1 MHVPILLGF
10 QAVANVDLEKNP
22 ADAMAS
28 NTGWHKYFPPGEFTN
43 VTCSRNLG
51 SLTGTYL
58 RPIAIFGT
66 WIRLRVTS
74 LRLKCNEF
82 GRRFSKWR
90 HRVPTKRP
98 PLLLTTGGMAL
109 QLFFQLVMIVFICA
123 LWHISQRN
131 NGLAT
136 VPDNNNASFD
146 SKGFHPA
153 SIWSS
158 SIVWA
163 TVPAWIISAYS
174 SLWSAMLEA
183 LKKVQPTLELDRP
196 NVTRHSSALVRETW
210 KQRLLS
216 IFGRKPSPPQATPP
230 RSTAKRTLLLDY
242 GEWPVLN
249 GFKAIKQGHILL
261 GIGMLLRVA
270 LWTASGLSAAIF
282 AVAQVPR
289 ETDTGLYSD
298 KFFDEWLGYDEG
310 RGSNSSSSI
319 PAMDMVSAT
328 VLRGGQ
334 NYSWTTETHSF
345 LPYFPTEKNVSGN
358 YTFDTEAYWATVE
371 CNAKT
376 EEELARAGALELT
389 HEDDD
394 EENSA
399 QLTIRFNSG
408 GCNIYKWFNLYNST
422 LKYGKSW
429 SVVDCGLAA
438 GRMRIGMFTGTYN
451 ASERF
456 RLSNLTV
463 ITCTPMIYRSKAT
476 LEVTLSNN
484 PFIAK
489 VLNFTQHDEE
499 QFWPRFSQ
507 NWISNIDTYSVFDP
521 KAFITMDSF
530 ARLVVGY
537 GSDDPTLENIPD
549 GETLRSSFET
559 VFPAFFANFVS
570 LQAYYPAKNVTIT
583 GKVSRLQFRLFVV
596 KSPAFAVVGMF
607 AIVFCFTL
615 ILLIHLRENRASMEK
630 FLDIMLGNALLF
642 RRSDGVEPF
651 LQTLENRALQTQQ
664 PLETVNLVKFAE
676 KQKDMESW
684 PTWMDGTTGD
694 VYVEAPSTPTPPTP
708 GPHASDSG
716 NSHAPLTPAPAPAAQ
731 NTAIPMHTLP
741 HHNSEGDHTQAR
753 P

>member
-1 MHVPILLGF
+1 MT
-10 QAVANVDLEKNP
+10 
-22 ADAMAS
+22 S
-28 NTGWHKYFPPGEFTN
+28 NTDWHKYFQP
-43 VTCSRNLG
+43 
-51 SLTGTYL
+51 
-58 RPIAIFGT
+58 AIFGT
-66 WIRLRVTS
+66 WIRLRVAS
-74 LRLKCNEF
+74 LWLKCNEF

-90 HRVPTKRP
+90 HRVPAKRP

-136 VPDNNNASFD
+136 VPDNDNASFD

-183 LKKVQPTLELDRP
+183 LKKVQPILELDRP
-196 NVTRHSSALVRETW
+196 NATRHTSALVWETW

-216 IFGRKPSPPQATPP
+216 IVGRKPSQPQMTTPT

-249 GFKAIKQGHILL
+249 GFKAIKQGHVLL

-298 KFFDEWLGYDEG
+298 KFFDEWLGWDEG
-310 RGSNSSSSI
+310 RGSNTSSSI
-319 PAMDMVSAT
+319 PAMEMVSAT

-334 NYSWTTETHSF
+334 NYSWTTATHSF
-345 LPYFPTEKNVSGN
+345 LPYFPIEKNASGN

-371 CNAKT
+371 CNAET
-376 EEELARAGALELT
+376 EEDLVRAGALELALE
-389 HEDDD
+389 EDDEYD
-394 EENSA
+394 SA
-399 QLTIRFNSG
+399 QLRIRFNSG
-408 GCNIYKWFNLYNST
+408 GCNISKWMNLFNST

-438 GRMRIGMFTGTYN
+438 GRMRIGMLTGTYN
-451 ASERF
+451 ASKRF

-463 ITCTPMIYRSKAT
+463 VTCMPTMYRSKAT
-476 LEVTLSNN
+476 LEVFLSND

-489 VLNFTQHDEE
+489 VLNFTQHDKE
-499 QFWPRFSQ
+499 QFWPGFSRT
-507 NWISNIDTYSVFDP
+507 WIQEIDMYSVFDP
-521 KAFITMDSF
+521 KAYITMDSF
-530 ARLVVGY
+530 ARLVVGHA
-537 GSDDPTLENIPD
+537 SNELTLENIPD
-549 GETLRSSFET
+549 GETLLSSFQT
-559 VFPAFFANFVS
+559 VFQAFFANFVS
-570 LQAYYPAKNVTIT
+570 LQAYYPAKNATIT

-596 KSPAFAVVGMF
+596 KSPAFAVVGII
-607 AIVFCFTL
+607 ATVFCVTL
-615 ILLIHLRENRASMEK
+615 ILLVHLRENRASMEK
-630 FLDIMLGNALLF
+630 FLDLMLGNALLF

-664 PLETVNLVKFAE
+664 PPETVNLVKFAE

-684 PTWMDGTTGD
+684 PTWMDSTTGD
-694 VYVEAPSTPTPPTP
+694 VYVEAPPTPVPRPP
-708 GPHASDSG
+708 GLHASGSG
-716 NSHAPLTPAPAPAAQ
+716 SSHAPLTPAAAPTAQ
-731 NTAIPMHTLP
+731 NTSIPMQTLP
-741 HHNSEGDHTQAR
+741 RQNSGGKSYTS
-753 P
+753 